1 MPLEDLTEGHETKL
15 SEFIDVL
22 EMVKLGGGDMP
33 LKVKTPLGTCSY
45 ILVAI
50 DKDGGEIPII

>member
-1 MPLEDLTEGHETKL
+1 MPLEDIGHQEYRI
-15 SEFIDVL
+15 SDFIDLL

>member
-1 MPLEDLTEGHETKL
+1 MNEDLGDHEYRINDL
-15 SEFIDVL
+15 IDLL

-33 LKVKTPLGTCSY
+33 LKIKTPLGSWSH

-50 DKDGGEIPII
+50 DKDGGEIPIF